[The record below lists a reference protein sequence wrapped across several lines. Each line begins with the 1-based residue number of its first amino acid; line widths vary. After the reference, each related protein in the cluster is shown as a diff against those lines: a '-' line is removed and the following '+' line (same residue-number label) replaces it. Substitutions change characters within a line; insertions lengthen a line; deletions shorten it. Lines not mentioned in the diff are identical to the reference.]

1 MEVGYGL
8 MKRRKPRQR
17 PTLAE
22 RREIAVRAIEADG
35 EIESLPETPDE
46 RAVTQDETRK
56 KFSQSVQDRFL
67 RLYAMGATEREAARV
82 CGVSPITVRRA
93 RRSDPE
99 FDKRYLDAREFNTD
113 EMEDTLR
120 RIAADGH
127 VTAIFGIL
135 RARRP
140 EVWRERATVDANVTQ
155 DVTASAELFNTLIK
169 ALQAKASSESEGA

>member
-1 MEVGYGL
+1 MAKV
-8 MKRRKPRQR
+8 KRRKPKQR
-17 PTLAE
+17 VTLAE
-22 RREIAVRAIEADG
+22 RREIAVRTIEADG
-35 EIESLPETPDE
+35 EIEALPETGDE
-46 RAVTQDETRK
+46 RAVQRDESRK
-56 KFSQSVQDRFL
+56 KFTQGVQDRFL

-93 RRSDPE
+93 RRSDLE
-99 FDKRYLDAREFNTD
+99 FDRRYLDAREFNTD

-140 EVWRERATVDANVTQ
+140 DVWRERATLDANVTQ
-155 DVTASAELFNTLIK
+155 DVTASSELFAKLLE
-169 ALQAKASSESEGA
+169 ALQSKASAS